1 MTMIEMVVEGI
12 GIDPQ
17 NNPLVLL
24 RDETRSTFVPIW
36 IGLSEAV
43 SIQTE
48 IDQRTAQR
56 PMTHDLIFNIFQET
70 GIRLLK
76 VTVNEFEESIYYASL
91 HLQIGDNAANIQEL
105 DARPSDAI
113 ALALRAH
120 CGIFV
125 SESVS
130 QKAGIQVED
139 IGGDTLRTKASPPKS
154 ETKDESTLPA
164 DELDKFTRLLEGV
177 DLGGE
182 ERKT

>member
-1 MTMIEMVVEGI
+1 MIEMVVEGI

-48 IDQRTAQR
+48 IDQRTSQR
-56 PMTHDLIFNIFQET
+56 PMTHDLIFNVFQET
-70 GIRLLK
+70 GVRLLK
-76 VTVNEFEESIYYASL
+76 VTINEFEDLIYYANL
-91 HLQIGDNAANIQEL
+91 HLQIGDNPANIQQL

-113 ALALRAH
+113 ALALRAR

-130 QKAGIQVED
+130 QKAGILVED
-139 IGGDTLRTKASPPKS
+139 LGNNTLRPKTTREAINATES
-154 ETKDESTLPA
+154 ESTPP
-164 DELDKFTRLLEGV
+164 DEEVDKFTRLLEGV

-182 ERKT
+182 QGKN